1 MNISQGTTS
10 TPKHPS
16 RHSNNN
22 HNGASRSNG
31 STSSSFAAVGR
42 GSTASSS
49 LRGSTTAS
57 LSLVS
62 PPAPGGVSESEYK
75 RRYDE
80 LSTKYFSL
88 VETDRNLKND
98 FGQLESEVEEHK
110 RLRLDIAQGGTRV
123 QGGKNSTRKHQNSL
137 FTPSD
142 FAMKTKINDYYQN
155 TTK

>member
-1 MNISQGTTS
+1 MNISRGTTS

-16 RHSNNN
+16 RHLNNN
-22 HNGASRSNG
+22 RNGASRSNG

-42 GSTASSS
+42 GLTASPS
-49 LRGSTTAS
+49 LRGSTAS